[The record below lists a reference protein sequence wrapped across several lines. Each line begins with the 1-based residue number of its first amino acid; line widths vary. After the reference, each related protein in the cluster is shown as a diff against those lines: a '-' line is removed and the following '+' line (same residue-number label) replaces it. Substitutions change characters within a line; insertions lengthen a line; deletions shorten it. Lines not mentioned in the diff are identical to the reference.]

1 MLKNAIFKSILL
13 DKRIVLDGRRSKVVH
28 KIDEQSDTVFLMQI
42 GSEKGVQIINEDF
55 SIEKVPSYPNTH
67 VIFENDP
74 DRQFCLVQQN
84 TSAFAETETVINI
97 LERNLNRYLD
107 RYQLRIYI
115 KPLFNEYDFWNLID
129 QYDGRVI
136 KLRFEFIKHN
146 LANIAKTL
154 PEGFKRL
161 QSDINSHK
169 ATLITE
175 APKRGVLEVDKDN
188 QELNGLVDYSKN
200 GGGDIGIKV
209 RGIRA
214 EFKTSK
220 TKRKVEIDE
229 IVFQSSEQ
237 LNNFIKDFNGNT

>member
-1 MLKNAIFKSILL
+1 MAGLYYGNSFL
-13 DKRIVLDGRRSKVVH
+13 RS
-28 KIDEQSDTVFLMQI
+28 
-42 GSEKGVQIINEDF
+42 
-55 SIEKVPSYPNTH
+55 
-67 VIFENDP
+67 
-74 DRQFCLVQQN
+74 
-84 TSAFAETETVINI
+84 
-97 LERNLNRYLD
+97 
-107 RYQLRIYI
+107 
-115 KPLFNEYDFWNLID
+115 
-129 QYDGRVI
+129 
-136 KLRFEFIKHN
+136 
-146 LANIAKTL
+146 
-154 PEGFKRL
+154 GFKRL